1 MSTVIPPKPQSKSA
15 VVVNF
20 KANERVKTISD
31 FPKLPAE
38 LKLLIFLQ
46 KSTFIFSLALITSAL
61 TIFGLTVR
69 IPQAWDLEYKKLK
82 TLQRQERQLIAT
94 NEIERKKLIQ
104 QTETQSN
111 NLVYPQPEHA
121 LFLSISPTTDNREL
135 TTQESKPA
143 TTMSV
148 GNDSPLAY

>member
-1 MSTVIPPKPQSKSA
+1 MSTVIQKKPRSKSA

-20 KANERVKTISD
+20 KANQRVQTIYNP
-31 FPKLPAE
+31 PKLPAE

-94 NEIERKKLIQ
+94 NEIEREKLIQ
-104 QTETQSN
+104 QTETQGS
-111 NLVYPQPEHA
+111 NLVYPQPENA
-121 LFLSISPTTDNREL
+121 LFLSIPLTTDNPEL
-135 TTQESKPA
+135 ITQESKP
-143 TTMSV
+143 TTISV
-148 GNDSPLAY
+148 INDSPLAY

>member
-1 MSTVIPPKPQSKSA
+1 MSTVIQKKPRSKSA

-20 KANERVKTISD
+20 KANQRVQTISAP
-31 FPKLPAE
+31 PKLPAE

-61 TIFGLTVR
+61 TIFGLTVK

-94 NEIERKKLIQ
+94 NEIEREKLIQ
-104 QTETQSN
+104 QTETQGS
-111 NLVYPQPEHA
+111 NLVYPQPENA
-121 LFLSISPTTDNREL
+121 LFLSIPPTTDNREL
-135 TTQESKPA
+135 ITQESNP
-143 TTMSV
+143 TTISII
-148 GNDSPLAY
+148 NDSPLAY